1 MAIYELG
8 ERQPQVAD
16 SAWVAETAV
25 VVGDV
30 RIAEDASVWYGTV
43 ARGDTDTLHIGRG
56 SNIQDNSV
64 LHADH
69 GFPLHIGE
77 RVTVGHRA
85 VLHGCHI
92 GDGCLIGIGAIVLNG
107 VTVGAG
113 ALVAAG
119 SVVTRD
125 VPAYAIVAGNPARV
139 IRHRFPPEIVA
150 ALVAILAALGAVTTV
165 ERPGNPAAPS
175 GGGSANFLDCA
186 SSPSS
191 CAMSSA

>member
-85 VLHGCHI
+85 VLHGCHV
-92 GDGCLIGIGAIVLNG
+92 GDGSLIGIGAIVLNG
-107 VTVGAG
+107 ARIAENCVVGAG
-113 ALVAAG
+113 SLVTEG
-119 SVVTRD
+119 KE
-125 VPAYAIVAGNPARV
+125 
-139 IRHRFPPEIVA
+139 FPPYSLIMGSPAKLVRTLTPEQMAAFQGGAGHYVA
-150 ALVAILAALGAVTTV
+150 NAQRHATT
-165 ERPGNPAAPS
+165 RKRI
-175 GGGSANFLDCA
+175 D
-186 SSPSS
+186 
-191 CAMSSA
+191 